1 MAGAQGGAGPAARFA
16 LVAGVRREEVCGAT
30 WGEFDLDSALWT
42 ISSAR
47 RKDTRSRSRKKQ
59 VPTLPFVIPLSWQA
73 LAVLREAREA
83 EDARREMLDLPK
95 TSAEDLAF
103 VTERG
108 TPLMNWDRWLKHVS
122 SHAVV
127 RGWSMHALRRTCAT
141 FAGELGAEPHVI
153 SVLLGHKN
161 VGGQLVA
168 GYSKAR
174 YQAEHKEALARV
186 GDYIESLLTPYSAEI
201 LPLRRS

>member
-1 MAGAQGGAGPAARFA
+1 
-16 LVAGVRREEVCGAT
+16 
-30 WGEFDLDSALWT
+30 
-42 ISSAR
+42 
-47 RKDTRSRSRKKQ
+47 
-59 VPTLPFVIPLSWQA
+59 
-73 LAVLREAREA
+73 
-83 EDARREMLDLPK
+83 MLDLPK